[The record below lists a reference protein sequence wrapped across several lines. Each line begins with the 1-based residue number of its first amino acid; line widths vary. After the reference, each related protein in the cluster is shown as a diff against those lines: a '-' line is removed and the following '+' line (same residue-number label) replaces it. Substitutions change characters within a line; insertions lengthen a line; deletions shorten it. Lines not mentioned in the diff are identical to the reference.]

1 MSGLDLVR
9 YTHKRAGGLFE
20 VATEIHAEIYSEP
33 LFENHP
39 FFSESAFRQR
49 YEMALEQPRL
59 NSWWRESEGRKLAT
73 FTATHSDLKWV
84 GGTP

>member
-1 MSGLDLVR
+1 MLGLNLTR
-9 YTHKRAGGLFE
+9 YTREAADNLFE

-49 YEMALEQPRL
+49 YAMALEQSRL
-59 NSWWRESEGRKLAT
+59 NSWWRGLKGRKLAT
-73 FTATHSDLKWV
+73 CTVTHSSLK
-84 GGTP
+84 